1 MVNLSKEH
9 QHKRRLSMLK
19 NGAWRFVQILA
30 WHSVQIQKL
39 CKPLPWK
46 LVWQENVGYARYI
59 SKSKWSMLVWAC
71 FNTWAGVR
79 YISTSI
85 SA

>member
-1 MVNLSKEH
+1 
-9 QHKRRLSMLK
+9 LK

-46 LVWQENVGYARYI
+46 LVWH
-59 SKSKWSMLVWAC
+59 
-71 FNTWAGVR
+71 
-79 YISTSI
+79 
-85 SA
+85 